1 MISAWA
7 ASTFKA
13 LKYPEYRILWFGT
26 SFAFLAFMMSMIV
39 QAVVAYDITGKNGAV
54 GFVSLGMGIA
64 TILVSPFG
72 GVVADRFSKKRMLFI
87 GQTLI
92 GINFAVVGILI
103 ITDQITLLMLAAS
116 TLILGTVFSFIGPAR
131 QAWIGELVPPQDLPN
146 AIALQQVGMT
156 ATRVFGPFVSA
167 GLIAIAFIGTGGTY
181 LFMAG
186 LFVFVIFSLTL
197 LPESKTIVRSNKS
210 FFAEMGMGVKH
221 MRERPRLGLLA
232 LSFVGV
238 IMGGFSYMV
247 ILPGLLENEFNRSS
261 EQMAP
266 LIGISAIS
274 GFVVTIGIAGLAGSK
289 WAWPIM
295 LAGGALLGG
304 SIGLLAISPNYLMAL
319 GSMFVLGIGASMFQL
334 INNALIMKES
344 DPAYHGRVMSI
355 TMLAW
360 GFNSLV
366 AWPFGL
372 FADAV
377 GERETLLLMSAVV
390 LSVTAATTFA
400 GMLISGRGKP
410 ETETEPTNVPVAT
423 VAGGE

>member
-1 MISAWA
+1 
-7 ASTFKA
+7 
-13 LKYPEYRILWFGT
+13 
-26 SFAFLAFMMSMIV
+26 MMSMIV

-72 GVVADRFSKKRMLFI
+72 GVVADRFSKKRMLFV
-87 GQTLI
+87 GQALI
-92 GINFAVVGILI
+92 GINFAVVGVLIL
-103 ITDQITLLMLAAS
+103 TGHITLLMLAAS

-131 QAWIGELVPPQDLPN
+131 QAWIGELVPSKDLPN

-156 ATRVFGPFVSA
+156 ATRVFGPFVAA
-167 GLIAIAFIGTGGTY
+167 GLIAISFVGTGGTY

-186 LFVFVIFSLTL
+186 LFVFVMFTLTM
-197 LPESKTIVRSNKS
+197 LPQSKSIPRSNET
-210 FFAEMGMGVKH
+210 FFAQMGMGVKH

-232 LSFVGV
+232 LAFVGV
-238 IMGGFSYMV
+238 IIGGFSYMV
-247 ILPGLLENEFNRSS
+247 ILPGLLTNEFGRSS

-266 LIGISAIS
+266 LIGISAAS
-274 GFVVTIGIAGLAGSK
+274 GFIVTLGIAGLAGTR

-295 LAGGALLGG
+295 IGSAALLGF
-304 SIGLLAISPNYLMAL
+304 SIFLVGISPNYASAI
-319 GSMFVLGIGASMFQL
+319 GAMFLLGIGASGFQL
-334 INNALIMKES
+334 INNALIMKEAE
-344 DPAYHGRVMSI
+344 PAYHGRVMSI

-377 GERETLLLMSAVV
+377 GERQTLMLMAAIV
-390 LSVTAATTFA
+390 LSVTAATTFF
-400 GMLISGRGKP
+400 GMVIGRRAQP
-410 ETETEPTNVPVAT
+410 EAEHVPTPVPTA
-423 VAGGE
+423 AGGD

>member
-1 MISAWA
+1 
-7 ASTFKA
+7 
-13 LKYPEYRILWFGT
+13 
-26 SFAFLAFMMSMIV
+26 
-39 QAVVAYDITGKNGAV
+39 
-54 GFVSLGMGIA
+54 MGIA

-72 GVVADRFSKKRMLFI
+72 GVVADRFSKKRMLFV

-92 GINFAVVGILI
+92 GINFAVVGVLI
-103 ITDQITLLMLAAS
+103 ITDHITLLALAAS

-186 LFVFVIFSLTL
+186 LFVFVIFSLTM
-197 LPESKTIVRSNKS
+197 LPESRTVVRSNKS

-221 MRERPRLGLLA
+221 MRDRPRLGLLA
-232 LSFVGV
+232 VSFVGT

-247 ILPGLLENEFNRSS
+247 VLPGLLENEFNRGS

-274 GFVVTIGIAGLAGSK
+274 GFIVTIGIAGLAGSK

-304 SIGLLAISPNYLMAL
+304 SIGLLGIAPNYLSAL
-319 GSMFVLGIGASMFQL
+319 GAMFALGIGASMFQL
-334 INNALIMKES
+334 INNALIMKEA

-377 GERETLLLMSAVV
+377 GERETLLLMAAVV
-390 LSVTAATTFA
+390 LSVTAATTFF
-400 GMLISGRGKP
+400 GMLIGSRAEP
-410 ETETEPTNVPVAT
+410 ESEHEPTPVPVAT
-423 VAGGE
+423 AAGGD

>member
-13 LKYPEYRILWFGT
+13 LKYREYRILWFGT

-72 GVVADRFSKKRMLFI
+72 GVVADRFSKKRMLFV

-92 GINFAVVGILI
+92 GINFAVVGVLI
-103 ITDQITLLMLAAS
+103 ITGHITLLMLAAS

-131 QAWIGELVPPQDLPN
+131 QAWIGELVPPKDLPN

-156 ATRVFGPFVSA
+156 ATRVFGPFVAA
-167 GLIAIAFIGTGGTY
+167 GLIAISFIGTGGTY

-186 LFVFVIFSLTL
+186 LFVFVVFSLTM
-197 LPESKTIVRSNKS
+197 LPQSKQVVRSNKS
-210 FFAEMGMGVKH
+210 FFGEMGMGVKH
-221 MRERPRLGLLA
+221 MRERPRLGLLG

-238 IMGGFSYMV
+238 VMGGFSYMV
-247 ILPGLLENEFNRSS
+247 VLPGLLTHEFNRSS

-274 GFVVTIGIAGLAGSK
+274 GLIVTVGIAGLAGSK

-295 LAGGALLGG
+295 LAGGALLGL
-304 SIGLLAISPNYLMAL
+304 SIGLLAISPTYLMAI
-319 GSMFVLGIGASMFQL
+319 GAMFLLGIGASMFQM
-334 INNALIMKES
+334 INNALIMKEA
-344 DPAYHGRVMSI
+344 DPAYHGRVMSL
-355 TMLAW
+355 TMLGW

-372 FADAV
+372 FADRA
-377 GERETLLLMSAVV
+377 GERETLLLMAGLV
-390 LSVTAATTFA
+390 LSVTAATTIF
-400 GMLISGRGKP
+400 GVILGRRAQP
-410 ETETEPTNVPVAT
+410 EPHMASAASI
-423 VAGGE
+423 AGGE

>member
-7 ASTFKA
+7 STTFKA

-72 GVVADRFSKKRMLFI
+72 GVVADRFSKRRMLFV

-92 GINFAVVGILI
+92 GINFAVVGVLIL
-103 ITDQITLLMLAAS
+103 TDQITLLMLAAS

-131 QAWIGELVPPQDLPN
+131 QAWIGELVPTKDLPN

-156 ATRVFGPFVSA
+156 ATRVFGPFVAA
-167 GLIAIAFIGTGGTY
+167 GLIAISFVGTGGTY

-186 LFVFVIFSLTL
+186 LFVFVVFSLTM
-197 LPESKTIVRSNKS
+197 LPESKAIVRSNKS

-247 ILPGLLENEFNRSS
+247 VLPGLLENEFGRSS

-274 GFVVTIGIAGLAGSK
+274 GFIVTIGIAGLAGTR

-295 LAGGALLGG
+295 LAGAALLGV
-304 SIGLLAISPNYLMAL
+304 SIGLVGIAPNYLSAL
-319 GSMFVLGIGASMFQL
+319 GAMFLLGIGASGFQL

-390 LSVTAATTFA
+390 LGVTAATTFF
-400 GMLISGRGKP
+400 GMLIGGRTES
-410 ETETEPTNVPVAT
+410 ETESEPTPVPVAT
-423 VAGGE
+423 AAGGD

>member
-7 ASTFKA
+7 ASTFQA
-13 LKYPEYRILWFGT
+13 LKYREYRILWFGT

-72 GVVADRFSKKRMLFI
+72 GVVADRFSKKRMLFV

-103 ITDQITLLMLAAS
+103 LTGHITLLMLAAS

-131 QAWIGELVPPQDLPN
+131 QAWIGELVPPKDLPN

-156 ATRVFGPFVSA
+156 ATRVFGPFVAA
-167 GLIAIAFIGTGGTY
+167 GLIAISFIGTGGTY

-186 LFVFVIFSLTL
+186 LFVFVVFSLTM
-197 LPESKTIVRSNKS
+197 LPQSKTVVRSNKS

-221 MRERPRLGLLA
+221 MRERPRLALLGI
-232 LSFVGV
+232 SFIGV

-247 ILPGLLENEFNRSS
+247 ILPGLLTNEFNRSS

-274 GFVVTIGIAGLAGSK
+274 GLIVTVGIAGLAGSK
-289 WAWPIM
+289 WAWSIM
-295 LAGGALLGG
+295 LAGGALLGF
-304 SIGLLAISPNYLMAL
+304 SLALLAISPTYLTAI
-319 GSMFVLGIGASMFQL
+319 GAMFLLGIGASMFQM
-334 INNALIMKES
+334 INNALIMKEA
-344 DPAYHGRVMSI
+344 DPAYHGRVMSL
-355 TMLAW
+355 TMLGW

-372 FADAV
+372 FADRA
-377 GERETLLLMSAVV
+377 GERETLLLMAALV
-390 LSVTAATTFA
+390 LSVTAATTFF
-400 GMLISGRGKP
+400 GMILGRRAQP
-410 ETETEPTNVPVAT
+410 EPHIVPVAT
-423 VAGGE
+423 IAGGE

>member
-1 MISAWA
+1 
-7 ASTFKA
+7 
-13 LKYPEYRILWFGT
+13 
-26 SFAFLAFMMSMIV
+26 
-39 QAVVAYDITGKNGAV
+39 VV
-54 GFVSLGMGIA
+54 
-64 TILVSPFG
+64 
-72 GVVADRFSKKRMLFI
+72 
-87 GQTLI
+87 
-92 GINFAVVGILI
+92 
-103 ITDQITLLMLAAS
+103 
-116 TLILGTVFSFIGPAR
+116 
-131 QAWIGELVPPQDLPN
+131 
-146 AIALQQVGMT
+146 
-156 ATRVFGPFVSA
+156 
-167 GLIAIAFIGTGGTY
+167 
-181 LFMAG
+181 
-186 LFVFVIFSLTL
+186 FSLTL
-197 LPESKTIVRSNKS
+197 LPNSKAVVRSNKS
-210 FFAEMGMGVKH
+210 FFAEMGMGVTH

-247 ILPGLLENEFNRSS
+247 VLPGLLENEFNRSS

-319 GSMFVLGIGASMFQL
+319 GSMFILGIGASMFQL

-377 GERETLLLMSAVV
+377 GERETLLLMAALV
-390 LSVTAATTFA
+390 LTVTAATTFA
-400 GMLISGRGKP
+400 GMLLAGRTPSEP
-410 ETETEPTNVPVAT
+410 EPAHAPVAT

>member
-7 ASTFKA
+7 SSTFFA
-13 LKYPEYRILWFGT
+13 LKYREYRILWFGT
-26 SFAFLAFMMSMIV
+26 AFSFLAFMMSMIV

-72 GVVADRFSKKRMLFI
+72 GVVADRFSKKRMLFV

-92 GINFAVVGILI
+92 GINFAVVGVLI
-103 ITDQITLLMLAAS
+103 ITGHITLLMLAAS

-131 QAWIGELVPPQDLPN
+131 QAWIGELVPSKDLPN

-156 ATRVFGPFVSA
+156 ATRVFGPFVAA
-167 GLIAIAFIGTGGTY
+167 GLIAISIVGTGGTY

-186 LFVFVIFSLTL
+186 LFIFVVFTLTM
-197 LPESKTIVRSNKS
+197 LPESKAVPRPNET
-210 FFAEMGMGVKH
+210 FFAQMGMGVKH

-232 LSFVGV
+232 ICFVGV

-247 ILPGLLENEFNRSS
+247 ILPGLLANEFGRSS

-266 LIGISAIS
+266 LIGISAAS
-274 GFVVTIGIAGLAGSK
+274 GFLVTLGIAGLAGTR

-295 LAGGALLGG
+295 LGSAALLGL
-304 SIGLLAISPNYLMAL
+304 SIFLVAISPNYASAI
-319 GSMFVLGIGASMFQL
+319 GAMFLLGIGASGFQL
-334 INNALIMKES
+334 INNALIMTEA
-344 DPAYHGRVMSI
+344 DPAFHGRVMSI

-372 FADAV
+372 FADAF
-377 GERETLLLMSAVV
+377 GERQTLMLMAAIV
-390 LSVTAATTFA
+390 LAFTAATTLLGTMVSSRA
-400 GMLISGRGKP
+400 RPGA
-410 ETETEPTNVPVAT
+410 EPAHHPVAT
-423 VAGGE
+423 IAGGE